1 MLRMLRPD
9 GATVV
14 VGTLQDQVYSYE
26 DETGR
31 QFHWSVT
38 AALVFAQA
46 KNEVF
51 TISLSEMGV
60 TLPLVRAQYQGLDER
75 HALSCDLSQPLLFV
89 PIGEKVKLIDGWH
102 RVAKALLIG
111 VDVLPACFLTQ
122 EEADACLLWTAEP
135 GKGIDWGQ
143 NETEEQGATG
153 SGGVGDSGMNRRL

>member
-1 MLRMLRPD
+1 MGSGKPEGPRVMI
-9 GATVV
+9 
-14 VGTLQDQVYSYE
+14 VGSLSDQVYSYE

-46 KNEVF
+46 KTDRY

-60 TLPLVRAQYQGLDER
+60 SLPLVRAQYQGLDER
-75 HALSCDLSQPLLFV
+75 HALACDLGQPLLFV
-89 PIGEKVKLIDGWH
+89 PIGEKVRLIDGWH
-102 RVAKALLIG
+102 RVAKALIIG

-143 NETEEQGATG
+143 NDIEAQGTTTQNVTG
-153 SGGVGDSGMNRRL
+153 GTRASRRP